1 MYDVFRA
8 FDLPD
13 PSTPNG
19 DRDSTVVAPQAL
31 FAMNGS
37 LVLKHSRKLAEK
49 LLQDANLDDAGRVHR
64 AYERALARPPSK
76 SETEQALAF
85 VTKVSHALADKQKD
99 EAERRTLAWQSFCK
113 ALMASNEFMYLD

>member
-31 FAMNGS
+31 FMMNGS
-37 LVLKHSRKLAEK
+37 VVLKHSRSMAED
-49 LLQDANLDDAGRVHR
+49 LLQGELNDAERIR
-64 AYERALARPPSK
+64 QAYERALSRPPSAR
-76 SETEQALAF
+76 ETDQALTFIANIE
-85 VTKVSHALADKQKD
+85 KALAGRDSN
-99 EAERRTLAWQSFCK
+99 AGERRILAWQSFCK
-113 ALMASNEFMYLD
+113 ALMASNEFVYLN